1 MRVQF
6 TVTNDEWNKLVAL
19 AQKKGYPDVPSYCK
33 DTVLEERTYGNLWK
47 TVVDKIS
54 NMDKDTIFALRDL
67 VDTPPANLGVKL
79 FEHQSDLGIEVQKK
93 DSLNSN
99 TFKKV
104 VGD

>member
-6 TVTNDEWNKLVAL
+6 TVTDDEWKKLDAL
-19 AQKKGYPDVPSYCK
+19 AKKKGYPDVPSYCK

-54 NMDKDTIFALRDL
+54 NMKSGATFALRDL

-79 FEHQSDLGIEVQKK
+79 YEHQSDLGIEVQKK

-99 TFKKV
+99 TFKKL
-104 VGD
+104 